1 MELLVITRPG
11 LEDETALCNELFA
24 KGLGRLH
31 LRKPEARREQL
42 ADWIERIEPPYRR
55 RIVVHDHFDLALQY
69 GLGGIHLG
77 RRNPDVPEWFDRKH
91 FSLSRSCHSIAE
103 VKSCQADYDYVF
115 LSPIFDSISKQGYR
129 AAFSREELVEAKGL
143 LSRNVYALGGI
154 TFERL
159 PEVERL
165 GFAGAAMLGGF
176 WDESLLS
183 KPLSRGGEDFE
194 AKAPRPFR
202 EGEGGKAVS
211 DIIFDLG
218 GVLLDLDME
227 GVGKAC
233 MRLGINPDFFF
244 VKADADNTS
253 TVCHGI
259 SAGKAITAYQ
269 VGMMSSEEFLS
280 LVLEHSGEGITR
292 EDVVEAWNACIGPLP
307 RYRLDMIHALRR
319 KGYRT
324 HLLSNTNDLHWE
336 EIKRRFFDE
345 EGYTCSDLFDHVF
358 VSHEVRLAK
367 PAPEI
372 YRHAVRQIGSPADQC
387 FFIDDAEINVEA
399 AKREGMQGAWLDV
412 KREGHLRDILARFL

>member
-31 LRKPEARREQL
+31 LRKPEARRKQL

-55 RIVVHDHFDLALQY
+55 RIVVHDHFDLALQF

-129 AAFSREELVEAKGL
+129 AAFSREELAEARDL

-176 WDESLLS
+176 WDEEE
-183 KPLSRGGEDFE
+183 RF
-194 AKAPRPFR
+194 
-202 EGEGGKAVS
+202 GEGAVS

-307 RYRLDMIHALRR
+307 RYRLDMIRALRR
-319 KGYRT
+319 KGYHT

-336 EIKRRFFDE
+336 EIKRRFFHE

-372 YRHAVRQIGSPADQC
+372 YRHAVRQIGSPAEQC

-399 AKREGMQGAWLDV
+399 AKREGMQGAWLDI

>member
-42 ADWIERIEPPYRR
+42 VDWIERIEPSYRR

-77 RRNPDVPEWFDRKH
+77 RRNPNVPEWFDRKH

-103 VKSCQADYDYVF
+103 VKNCQADYDYVF

-129 AAFSREELVEAKGL
+129 AAFSREELVEARDL

-159 PEVERL
+159 PKVEHL

-176 WDESLLS
+176 WDEEE
-183 KPLSRGGEDFE
+183 RF
-194 AKAPRPFR
+194 
-202 EGEGGKAVS
+202 GEGAVS

-244 VKADADNTS
+244 VKTDADNTS

-269 VGMMSSEEFLS
+269 VGMMTSEEFLS

-307 RYRLDMIHALRR
+307 RYRLDMIRALRR

-336 EIKRRFFDE
+336 EIKRRFFHE

-372 YRHAVRQIGSPADQC
+372 YRHAVRQIGSPAEQC